1 MMKLSDLE
9 ISVERITDAEGKPK
23 VVVDEALWDEILS
36 LLEDLEDAEELKR
49 ARQEEDESIPWEE
62 VKAKYL
68 TAHPELSEDV

>member
-1 MMKLSDLE
+1 MKLSDLE

-23 VVVDEALWDEILS
+23 VILDQALWEEILS

-62 VKAKYL
+62 VKVKYL
-68 TAHPELSEDV
+68 TAHPELNEDV